1 MRVMFT
7 LTYPSGKA
15 AMLAYERH
23 GRWLVPAVTA
33 LLVIAVSWALAQLIW
48 ALVPVPLAGQWQP
61 APAQASF
68 TPTAGPKLETI
79 LDARLF
85 GLYQPSATPQDI
97 NQQAAPDTRLNLTLV
112 GIFAGTQGQPS
123 RAMIAPQG
131 GEEKP
136 FAIGDDVVKGVSL
149 QAIFP
154 DRVILSRSGQLETLR
169 LDRDQPNSGSSFVTT
184 SSVPA
189 GISEQLTQVRQQ
201 ILQNPNRAAE
211 YIRVQPA
218 MVSGKMTGYR
228 IYPGSN
234 PAIFNGSGLHPGDL
248 VTAVNGIQLDNT
260 QKALQMLN
268 DLSNASSVSVVIDRG
283 GQQQTINVSFN

>member
-1 MRVMFT
+1 MPGMFT
-7 LTYPSGKA
+7 LSFPSGKA
-15 AMLAYERH
+15 TLMAYERH
-23 GRWLVPAVTA
+23 GRWIIPAVTA
-33 LLVIAVSWALAQLIW
+33 LLVAGVACTAAQLVW
-48 ALVPVPLAGQWQP
+48 TLVPVPQVGQWRA
-61 APAQASF
+61 APAATSF
-68 TPTAGPKLETI
+68 APAAGPKLETI

-85 GLYQPSATPQDI
+85 GLYQPTVSPQD
-97 NQQAAPDTRLNLTLV
+97 QQAAPDTRLNLTLV
-112 GIFAGTQGQPS
+112 GIFAGTQGRQS
-123 RAMIAPQG
+123 RAVIVPQG

-154 DRVILSRSGQLETLR
+154 DRVILSRGGQLETLR
-169 LDRDQPNSGSSFVTT
+169 LDRDQPNSGSGFVAS
-184 SSVPA
+184 SSVPE
-189 GISEQLTQVRQQ
+189 GISAQLTQIRQQ

-211 YIRVQPA
+211 YLRVQPA
-218 MVSGKMTGYR
+218 MVNGQMTGYR

-248 VTAVNGIQLDNT
+248 VTSVNGIQLNDT

-268 DLSNASSVSVVIDRG
+268 DLSNASSVSLVVDRG

>member
-1 MRVMFT
+1 MFT
-7 LTYPSGKA
+7 LSYPSGKTA
-15 AMLAYERH
+15 VLAYERH
-23 GRWLVPAVTA
+23 GRWITPAVTA
-33 LLVIAVSWALAQLIW
+33 LLVAAVACVAAQLVW
-48 ALVPVPLAGQWQP
+48 TLVPIPQAGQWRP
-61 APAQASF
+61 APAATSF
-68 TPTAGPKLETI
+68 TPVAGPKLETI

-85 GLYQPSATPQDI
+85 GLYQSTVNSQD
-97 NQQAAPDTRLNLTLV
+97 QQAAPDTQLNLTLL
-112 GIFAGTQGQPS
+112 GIFAGTDKELS
-123 RAMIAPQG
+123 RAVIAPQG

-149 QAIFP
+149 QGIFP
-154 DRVILSRSGQLETLR
+154 DRVILSRGGQLETLR
-169 LDRDQPNSGSSFVTT
+169 LDRDQPNSGNGFVA
-184 SSVPA
+184 SNSNA
-189 GISEQLTQVRQQ
+189 ADGISAQLTQIRQQ

-218 MVSGKMTGYR
+218 MVNGQMNGYR

-248 VTAVNGIQLDNT
+248 VTAVNGIQLNDT

-268 DLSNASSVSVVIDRG
+268 DLSNASSVSLVVDRG